1 MRRSPLAVLVAAQ
14 LLVLAVAGI
23 VVAMRFPVWALV
35 DELAHFDYV
44 VTVGQDARLPVL
56 EEDLVSERALTLGGG
71 PGGDPA
77 QLGLRGQS
85 YEAFQPPLYYVL
97 LAPVATVGGERLAT
111 VRVLRLAGVA
121 LLGVAA
127 WLTWLLARRV
137 FADDEDGEAPLAAF
151 ALALC
156 VLILPAVVVRGV
168 TIANTAL
175 ALPLALAVV
184 LLCWDALERGD
195 ARRLVAAGGVLGL
208 ALLTRLE
215 LAVLAPLL
223 LGVAWVLWRRGRV
236 GAGPAAAA
244 VALPGLLLAPWLAWN
259 LHRYGALTASDVAKE
274 MQEPVLNPEGRTYGV
289 GDLVD
294 RGRTVIG
301 GALPEEWWVRY
312 LSGAWRA
319 ARDAVAAVAVLVPI
333 GLALARPP
341 HRVGRA
347 LAFLVAPLV
356 LTLAALAVI
365 LLASQFDLVK
375 PRYLHPV
382 LPAYALFVALVLR
395 RWLPPRGIAAL
406 AAGATAATVV
416 LWLVLAGG
424 ETYTGA

>member
-14 LLVLAVAGI
+14 LLVLVAASV

-56 EEDLVSERALTLGGG
+56 EEDLVSGRALVLGGG
-71 PGGDPA
+71 AGGDPA

-97 LAPVATVGGERLAT
+97 LAPVATVGGESLAT
-111 VRVLRLAGVA
+111 VRVLRLVGVL
-121 LLGVAA
+121 LLGVAV

-137 FADDEDGEAPLAAF
+137 FADDEDDEAALAAF

-156 VLILPAVVVRGV
+156 VFVLPAVVIRGV

-195 ARRLVAAGGVLGL
+195 ARRLVAAGAALGL

-236 GAGPAAAA
+236 AAGPAAAA
-244 VALPGLLLAPWLAWN
+244 VGLPGLLLAPWLAWN
-259 LHRYGALTASDVAKE
+259 LHRYGALTASDIARD
-274 MQEPVLNPEGRTYGV
+274 MQEPVLNPDGRTYGV
-289 GDLVD
+289 SDLAD
-294 RGRTVIG
+294 GGRRIIG

-312 LSGAWRA
+312 LSGTWRA
-319 ARDAVAAVAVLVPI
+319 ARDLVAVVVVLVPA
-333 GLALARPP
+333 ALAFVRPP
-341 HRVGRA
+341 ERAARA

-356 LTLAALAVI
+356 LTVAGLAFV
-365 LLASQFDLVK
+365 LLASQFDLLK

-395 RWLPPRGIAAL
+395 RWLPPRAIAAL
-406 AAGATAATVV
+406 AAAVTAGIVV
-416 LWLVLAGG
+416 LWPVLAGG
-424 ETYTGA
+424 ETYTG

>member
-1 MRRSPLAVLVAAQ
+1 MRRSPLTALVVAQ
-14 LLVLAVAGI
+14 LVILAVAGI

-35 DELAHFDYV
+35 DELAHFDFV
-44 VTVGQDARLPVL
+44 VTVGQDGRLPVL
-56 EEDLVSERALTLGGG
+56 EEDLVSERALVLGGG
-71 PGGDPA
+71 PAGDPA

-97 LAPVATVGGERLAT
+97 LAPVAAAGGESLAT
-111 VRVLRLAGVA
+111 VRLMRLAGVL

-137 FADDEDGEAPLAAF
+137 FADDEDDEAPLAAF
-151 ALALC
+151 ALAAC

-168 TIANTAL
+168 TVANTAL

-184 LLCWDALERGD
+184 VLCWDALERGD
-195 ARRLVAAGGVLGL
+195 GRRLLAAGGMLGL

-223 LGVAWVLWRRGRV
+223 LGVAWVLVRRGRV

-244 VALPGLLLAPWLAWN
+244 AALPAALLAPWLAWN
-259 LHRYGALTASDVAKE
+259 LHRYGALTASDVARE
-274 MQEPVLNPEGRTYGV
+274 MQEPVLNPEGRTYGAS
-289 GDLVD
+289 DLVD
-294 RGRTVIG
+294 GGRRIIS

-319 ARDAVAAVAVLVPI
+319 ARDVVAAVVILVPA
-333 GLALARPP
+333 GLALVRPP
-341 HRVGRA
+341 ARAGRA

-356 LTLAALAVI
+356 LTVVALGVV
-365 LLASQFDLVK
+365 LLASQFDLIK

-382 LPAYALFVALVLR
+382 LPAYALFVALAMR
-395 RWLPPRGIAAL
+395 RWLSPRGIAAI
-406 AAGATAATVV
+406 AGVVTAAIVV

-424 ETYTGA
+424 ETYTGG